1 MISGPKILLEVILL
15 IWIIIVLNK
24 EGWKISNYKFLY
36 VFTFIS
42 LILNIMF
49 YTFGA
54 WPLYVSFGEQQGITN
69 RVLILMVVFDILKW
83 TILVY
88 FITRFALRIEK
99 EIDGGGFIITQKRF
113 PITRIV
119 PIGVVTGII
128 MVIVVSG
135 ITYLLFKDGLFERF
149 NEMKQS
155 NLYLKLGFLGGLR
168 NLFGE
173 EVLTRLGV
181 QTLILYLLRKKSI
194 GVILSVILSSLY
206 FEFWHNGF
214 GELYFLNFSAS
225 VIFALAYYKY
235 GYESAAVGHCVADW
249 LFLCIVP
256 YVLV

>member
-1 MISGPKILLEVILL
+1 MISGPKIFLEVILL

-24 EGWKISNYKFLY
+24 EGWKISNTKFLY
-36 VFTFIS
+36 VFTVIS

-49 YTFGA
+49 YAFGA

-69 RVLILMVVFDILKW
+69 RLLFLMVVFDILKW

-88 FITRFALRIEK
+88 FITRFALKVENK
-99 EIDGGGFIITQKRF
+99 IDGGGFIITQKRF
-113 PITRIV
+113 PIIRVI
-119 PIGVVTGII
+119 PIGVATGVI

-135 ITYLLFKDGLFERF
+135 ITYLIFKDGLFERF

-155 NLYLKLGFLGGLR
+155 NLYLKLGFWGGLR

-181 QTLILYLLRKKSI
+181 QTLILYSLRKRSI
-194 GVILSVILSSLY
+194 GIILSIILSSLY

-214 GELYFLNFSAS
+214 RELYFLNFSAS
-225 VIFALAYYKY
+225 VVFASAYYKY

-249 LFLCIVP
+249 LFLCAVP
-256 YVLV
+256 YVLI